1 MVPTTSELDR
11 TARQARRGRRV
22 PLWVVAIEV
31 ALAVA
36 AVLLDLFLPSLVLV
50 ALAAVSLLVRREH
63 LTTLGVHRLAHPARS
78 ALQILAVMVGWT
90 VLQLALLMPLAE
102 HLTGQR
108 QDVSEFTEIEGN
120 LPLLLTML
128 ALSWTLAAMVEEVA
142 FRGYLLT
149 RLTELFSG
157 GRTTPDTSRS
167 HTEGYAGRTRRAL
180 GSRAPLVAAVLVSSA
195 LFGLIHTEQGTVGVL
210 LSAVDAVL
218 FCVLRLHYRSL
229 WASVLAH
236 GFGNTI
242 GLTAYFLVGPVFALW

>member
-108 QDVSEFTEIEGN
+108 QDVSQFTEMEGN
-120 LPLLLTML
+120 VPLLLTFL
-128 ALSWTLAAMVEEVA
+128 ALSWTLAAVGEELA

-149 RLTELFSG
+149 RITDVIG
-157 GRTTPDTSRS
+157 TSVAAR
-167 HTEGYAGRTRRAL
+167 
-180 GSRAPLVAAVLVSSA
+180 VAAVVAVALLFASIHGEQGVAGMVLVFVDA
-195 LFGLIHTEQGTVGVL
+195 LFYG
-210 LSAVDAVL
+210 AMRYR
-218 FCVLRLHYRSL
+218 FRSL
-229 WASVLAH
+229 WASVVAH
-236 GFGNTI
+236 GVNNSI
-242 GLTAYFLVGPVFALW
+242 GMIAFFLVGPFTAPW